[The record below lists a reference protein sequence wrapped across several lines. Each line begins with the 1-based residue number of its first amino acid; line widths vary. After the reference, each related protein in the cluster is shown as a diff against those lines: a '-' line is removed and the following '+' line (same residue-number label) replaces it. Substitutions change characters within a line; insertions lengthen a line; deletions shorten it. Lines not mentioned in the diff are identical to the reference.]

1 MCAVLLYFAP
11 PKPNTNTKQHE
22 PMLSALLLAVAAVV
36 STTATNDMLQGKT
49 LLRKTKD
56 MSSFVE
62 VEAAVTLP
70 MASHA
75 VLMNAVRDHPH
86 WFVHMN
92 FDGEHIVGKLPR
104 RAKVGEKAFS
114 LLQMYMTA
122 ELETQV
128 EDGKNYYKH

>member
-1 MCAVLLYFAP
+1 MLSVLL
-11 PKPNTNTKQHE
+11 
-22 PMLSALLLAVAAVV
+22 LVAAVV
-36 STTATNDMLQGKT
+36 STTAANGRLSLKQQSKNRMRIKSNGNRLG
-49 LLRKTKD
+49 L
-56 MSSFVE
+56 E
-62 VEAAVTLP
+62 EINLP
-70 MASHA
+70 MDSHA
-75 VLMNAVRDHPH
+75 EFMNTVRDHPH

>member
-1 MCAVLLYFAP
+1 
-11 PKPNTNTKQHE
+11 
-22 PMLSALLLAVAAVV
+22 MLSALLLAVVAVV

-56 MSSFVE
+56 MSSLFVE

>member
-1 MCAVLLYFAP
+1 VCAVLLYFAP
-11 PKPNTNTKQHE
+11 PKPNTKQHE

-56 MSSFVE
+56 MSSLFVE